1 MHALSCFK
9 PKEIFNINSD
19 SNFIQKKVKDPA
31 NSDSDSDDDE
41 QEIVDLLKGDE
52 MKLPK
57 ENPGIVRLD
66 VKRFNENK
74 PVQQNMKTLR
84 GFIQQSMQI
93 SQSNTVS
100 QKQRAEQKK
109 MQKFAKREAR
119 VFNDS
124 QYTKD
129 ILEKHEYVKKPNDN
143 KST

>member
-31 NSDSDSDDDE
+31 YSDTDSDDDE
-41 QEIVDLLKGDE
+41 QEIVDLLKGDQ

-84 GFIQQSMQI
+84 GFI
-93 SQSNTVS
+93 
-100 QKQRAEQKK
+100 
-109 MQKFAKREAR
+109 
-119 VFNDS
+119 
-124 QYTKD
+124 
-129 ILEKHEYVKKPNDN
+129 
-143 KST
+143 